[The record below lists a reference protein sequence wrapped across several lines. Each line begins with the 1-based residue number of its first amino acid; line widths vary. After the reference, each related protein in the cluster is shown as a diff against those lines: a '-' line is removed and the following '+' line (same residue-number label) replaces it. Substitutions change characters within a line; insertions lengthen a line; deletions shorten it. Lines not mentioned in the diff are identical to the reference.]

1 MSTEKTQSLADEF
14 VRAADLIDQLNLV
27 QTLDDIAAEHVPR
40 KAIDHSGQ
48 SVRLTLRKDMVR
60 NAQIG
65 VDGDFQ
71 PLVYTGGGPLVVE
84 EPCVIIRSNPHS
96 TNE

>member
-40 KAIDHSGQ
+40 KA
-48 SVRLTLRKDMVR
+48 
-60 NAQIG
+60 
-65 VDGDFQ
+65 
-71 PLVYTGGGPLVVE
+71 
-84 EPCVIIRSNPHS
+84 S
-96 TNE
+96 TIPANQCG